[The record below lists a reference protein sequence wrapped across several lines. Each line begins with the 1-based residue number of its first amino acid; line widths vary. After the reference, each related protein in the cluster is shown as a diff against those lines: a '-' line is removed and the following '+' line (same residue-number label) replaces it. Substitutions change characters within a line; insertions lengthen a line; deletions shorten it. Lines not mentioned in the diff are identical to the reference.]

1 MTTNPIVPIVPPAE
15 ETASIE
21 TAPEPAPSAPVT
33 REEIA
38 AWILVGAAIIFI
50 LVQHLISAL
59 VAGLSLYLILD
70 RVSRSFSR
78 RISGSTAR
86 PLALLIVV
94 VVTVGAGIGAV
105 ALAVSLV
112 RHSAVTIPNM
122 MNQMANILDSTRTR
136 LGDFGD
142 EIIPDVLTD
151 AENAKAAIAGWLK
164 THAQEMRAAG
174 GWISVGLVHVIMGIL
189 LAILA
194 FFRHVTKHDEHTRG
208 PLARMLFEKIN
219 RFAEAF
225 SRVAVAQIKISG
237 VNTTLT
243 AIYLLVLLPLFGI
256 HLPFGTTLVLVTFLC
271 GLIPVIGNLISN
283 TVITIL
289 SLGIS
294 FGTAIASLVFL
305 VLIHKLE
312 YLINSRIV
320 GGETDSGAWEI
331 LMAIIIGETAFGA
344 GGIVLGP
351 IIYAFVKRE
360 LRERALV

>member
-1 MTTNPIVPIVPPAE
+1 MTTNPIVPITVDEPLDV
-15 ETASIE
+15 
-21 TAPEPAPSAPVT
+21 APSPAPRAPVT

-38 AWILVGAAIIFI
+38 AWVLVAGAIVFI

-59 VAGLSLYLILD
+59 VGGLALFLILNG
-70 RVSRSFSR
+70 VSRSFSR
-78 RISGSTAR
+78 RLSGSMAR
-86 PLALLIVV
+86 PLALLIVAI
-94 VVTVGAGIGAV
+94 VTIAAGFGIV
-105 ALAVSLV
+105 ALGVSVV
-112 RHSAVTIPNM
+112 RHSAVTIPDM

-164 THAQEMRAAG
+164 THAQELRAAG
-174 GWISVGLVHVIMGIL
+174 GWISVGIVHMIMGAL
-189 LAILA
+189 LAILV
-194 FFRHVTKHDEHTRG
+194 FFRTVTKHDDAGRG
-208 PLARMLFEKIN
+208 PLARQLFEKVG
-219 RFAEAF
+219 RFTESFA
-225 SRVAVAQIKISG
+225 RVAIAQIKISG

-256 HLPFGTTLVLVTFLC
+256 HLPFGTTLVVVTFIC
-271 GLIPVIGNLISN
+271 GLIPVVGNLISN
-283 TVITIL
+283 SVITIL

-294 FGTAIASLVFL
+294 FGTAIASLIFL

-320 GGETDSGAWEI
+320 GSETDSQAWEI

-344 GGIVLGP
+344 GGVVLGP